1 MVLKVL
7 YKKLTDELKSKIDN
21 GELVE
26 GDMLPKETELCKI
39 YNVSRPTIR
48 AALMQLVNMGYL
60 VRIKG
65 KGTFVRKAQILEKT
79 TLFIESFYEEE
90 KDRIKTEVLEFRTV
104 PAEEHVARV
113 LEVKPG
119 DPVTKLTRLRY
130 LENEFDTGPIVYTVS
145 YFLDELSFIQYYDL
159 EKQTIDTTLRQHGI
173 YRDVVEKEIMT
184 EYLDAKKSR
193 LMGVNENDLAL
204 FVKAIIWDKTGRKI
218 EYAESS
224 YPAHRN
230 RFILRVRL

>member
-1 MVLKVL
+1 MKVL
-7 YKKLTDELKSKIDN
+7 YKKISNEIKSKIDN

-26 GDMLPKETELCKI
+26 GDMLPKETELCKMH
-39 YNVSRPTIR
+39 NVSRPTIR
-48 AALMQLVNMGYL
+48 AALMQLVNLGYL

-65 KGTFVRKAQILEKT
+65 KGTFVKKTQILEKT

-104 PAEEHVARV
+104 PAEDHVAKQ
-113 LEVKPG
+113 LEIKPG

-130 LENEFDTGPIVYTVS
+130 LEDEFNTGPIVYTVS
-145 YFLDELSFIQYYDL
+145 YFLDELSFVQHYDL
-159 EKQTIDTTLRQHGI
+159 EKQTIDTTLRQHGV
-173 YRDVVEKEIMT
+173 YRDIVEKEIMT

-193 LMGVNENDLAL
+193 LMGVGENDLAL

-224 YPAHRN
+224 YPADRN
-230 RFILRVRL
+230 KFILRVRL